1 MEDQVYCIIVR
12 MELKAGVRKK
22 FLDAML
28 VNAEASVRDEPGC
41 IAFDVLEARDEPDCF
56 LLHEIYD
63 SQAAFEDHKQTPHF
77 KDCRAAIDGLLE
89 RQTISATDVI
99 ARNPSR

>member
-1 MEDQVYCIIVR
+1 MYCIIVR
-12 MELKAGVRKK
+12 MELKAGVRNK

-28 VNAEASVRDEPGC
+28 LNAEASARDEPGC
-41 IAFDVLEARDEPDCF
+41 LTFDVLEARDEPDCF
-56 LLHEIYD
+56 LLYEIYE
-63 SQAAFEDHKQTPHF
+63 SQAAFEDHKQTSHF
-77 KDCRAAIDGLLE
+77 KACRAAIDDLLE